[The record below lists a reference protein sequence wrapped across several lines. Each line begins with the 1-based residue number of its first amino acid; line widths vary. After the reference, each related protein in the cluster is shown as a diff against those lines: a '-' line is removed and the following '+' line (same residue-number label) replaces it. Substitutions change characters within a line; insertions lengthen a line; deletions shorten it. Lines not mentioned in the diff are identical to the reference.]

1 MNYAVDNWYDYPQYW
16 EMAFAEDT
24 KPESD
29 FIEAACAKY
38 AARPVKR
45 MLEPGCGSGRLVM
58 EMTRRGYQMAGLDLN
73 VPSLEFL
80 RGRLSKRGWKAE
92 ILEADMADFQLK
104 RPVDCA
110 FNTFSTFRHLLTE
123 TAAESH
129 LRAVAAA
136 LRPGGL
142 YLLGLHLLPP
152 DAALECTE
160 RWRAERGKT
169 KVVYTFRVTG
179 TDLRKRFESIRVN
192 LLVKR
197 PQGNLKLVTE
207 FNLRTYTAR
216 QLRGLLAKVPEFE
229 LLDVFDY
236 NYDLA
241 QPLRLNDELSD
252 SILVLRKRSDA

>member
-1 MNYAVDNWYDYPQYW
+1 
-16 EMAFAEDT
+16 MA
-24 KPESD
+24 
-29 FIEAACAKY
+29 
-38 AARPVKR
+38 
-45 MLEPGCGSGRLVM
+45 
-58 EMTRRGYQMAGLDLN
+58 N
-73 VPSLEFL
+73 
-80 RGRLSKRGWKAE
+80 
-92 ILEADMADFQLK
+92 FQLK
-104 RPVDCA
+104 QPVDCA

-129 LRAVAAA
+129 FRAVAAA

-197 PQGNLKLVTE
+197 PQGNLKLLTE

-216 QLRGLLAKVPEFE
+216 QLRSLLAKVPEFE

-236 NYDLA
+236 NYDLTR
-241 QPLRLNDELSD
+241 PLRLNDELSD
-252 SILVLRKRSDA
+252 TILILRKRSDA